1 MLRGVTV
8 CYGLAGDHNPADGVL
23 GAELGYHVHAFDHTT
38 EHAVVAVKVKCR
50 LKADVELT
58 GRGLRRAL
66 YFSIGALKRPFFT
79 TIASPLPS
87 VATNQNLPWM
97 NSSVTLVM
105 LILPLPPS
113 SSVP

>member
-1 MLRGVTV
+1 VFNRD
-8 CYGLAGDHNPADGVL
+8 AADGVL
-23 GAELGYHVHAFDHTT
+23 GAELGYRVHALDHTT

-50 LKADVELT
+50 LKADVELA
-58 GRGLRRAL
+58 GRGLRRVL
-66 YFSIGALKRPFFT
+66 YFSIGALKQPLLT

-87 VATNQNLPWM
+87 VATKENLPWM

-105 LILPLPPS
+105 LILPLPPF